1 MVAFFKR
8 PAAEDGLDARIAVL
22 SRRAQPLADPADPA
36 PAPVPPRSPDN
47 ERATAPEITRA
58 AAPNIAPVAG
68 PDTRPATPPAPLPTA
83 VSPPALSEED
93 RFLLAREELLARL
106 TSELSPERISILSR
120 GELAKVV
127 DAAVQAHFVRKGAE
141 ADPIIRRD
149 LITALIKGLLEPN
162 KTPAGADD
170 GGSRRSNRSVIETAK
185 AQIQPLVLEHMDVAA
200 AAEMPRAVFEAQLT
214 GWVKDLLTETK
225 IQLNFLEQRELVE
238 SLIADMLGLGPL
250 EPLIEDETV
259 TDIMVNGARQV
270 YVERRGKLELTGVRF
285 RDDDH
290 VMNVATRIVTRVGRR
305 IDESTPLVDA
315 RLLDGSRVNIIA
327 PPLAIDGP
335 SISIRKFSQKTI
347 TLDTMAQQANIS
359 PDMATLLKVAA
370 RCRLNILISGGT
382 GSGKTTLLNAL
393 SRLIDPAERTVTIE
407 DAAELQLQQPHV
419 VRLETRPPNLEGSGE
434 ITMRDLLRNAL
445 RMRPDRI
452 ILGEIRGAE
461 ALDVLQ
467 AMNTGHDGSMS
478 TIHANTPRE
487 ALTRIENMVGMTG
500 INLPSRAVRTQIA
513 AAVNLIAQVNR
524 MRDGIRRV
532 THIIEVVGM
541 EGDIITTQ
549 ELFTFQFQGETTDG
563 KLRGVFNSSGIRPFF
578 LPRAEYYGLD
588 RALLEII

>member
-8 PAAEDGLDARIAVL
+8 LPTEETLDARIAGL
-22 SRRAQPLADPADPA
+22 SRRAR
-36 PAPVPPRSPDN
+36 PV
-47 ERATAPEITRA
+47 TAELDRA
-58 AAPNIAPVAG
+58 AAPIRDAAPTAQSQ
-68 PDTRPATPPAPLPTA
+68 TTPVSGQEERAPLPEVVGSTA
-83 VSPPALSEED
+83 VAPDMSEED
-93 RFLLAREELLARL
+93 RLLLAREELMARL
-106 TSELSPERISILSR
+106 TAELSPERISVLSR

-127 DAAVQAHFVRKGAE
+127 DAAVQGYFARNRVQ
-141 ADPIIRRD
+141 ADPIARRD

-162 KTPAGADD
+162 KPQSSAEESGV
-170 GGSRRSNRSVIETAK
+170 RRAFNRSAVEAAK

-200 AAEMPRAVFEAQLT
+200 AAEMPRAVFEAQLS
-214 GWVKDLLTETK
+214 GWVKDLLTENK
-225 IQLNFLEQRELVE
+225 IQLNFVEQRELVE
-238 SLIADMLGLGPL
+238 SLLADMLGLGPL

-259 TDIMVNGARQV
+259 TDIMVNGSQQV

-285 RDDDH
+285 RDDGH
-290 VMNVATRIVTRVGRR
+290 VMNVATKIVTKIGRR

-315 RLLDGSRVNIIA
+315 RLADGSRVNIIV

-335 SISIRKFSQKTI
+335 AISIRKFSKKTI

-359 PDMATLLKVAA
+359 AEMATLLQVAA

-393 SRLIDPAERTVTIE
+393 SRMIDPAERTVTIE

-478 TIHANTPRE
+478 TIHANAPRE
-487 ALTRIENMVGMTG
+487 ALTRLENMVGMTG

-513 AAVNLIAQVNR
+513 AAVHLIAQVNR
-524 MRDGIRRV
+524 MRDGIRRI
-532 THIIEVVGM
+532 THIMEVVGM
-541 EGDIITTQ
+541 EGDVITTQ

-563 KLRGVFNSSGIRPFF
+563 KLRGVFNSSGIRPHF

-588 RALLEII
+588 RALLEIV

>member
-8 PAAEDGLDARIAVL
+8 PTVEDALDARIAGL
-22 SRRAQPLADPADPA
+22 SARRQPVMSEPT
-36 PAPVPPRSPDN
+36 PAPVGDTASAVAPISP
-47 ERATAPEITRA
+47 
-58 AAPNIAPVAG
+58 APVVDTALATIPSPASA
-68 PDTRPATPPAPLPTA
+68 PD
-83 VSPPALSEED
+83 VSEED
-93 RFLLAREELLARL
+93 RFLLIREELLARL
-106 TSELSPERISILSR
+106 TAELRPERLSILSR

-127 DAAVQAHFVRKGAE
+127 DAAVQAHLVRNGIE
-141 ADPIIRRD
+141 ANPIARRD
-149 LITALIKGLLEPN
+149 LITALIKSLLDPG
-162 KTPAGADD
+162 KPQPASDD
-170 GGSRRSNRSVIETAK
+170 GGSRRSNRSAVDTAK
-185 AQIQPLVLEHMDVAA
+185 AQIQPLVLEHMDVTV
-200 AAEMPRAVFEAQLT
+200 AAEMPRPVFEAQLS

-225 IQLNFLEQRELVE
+225 IQLNFAEQRQLVE
-238 SLIADMLGLGPL
+238 SLLADMLGLGPL
-250 EPLIEDETV
+250 EPLIDDETV
-259 TDIMVNGARQV
+259 NDIMVNGPNQV
-270 YVERRGKLELTGVRF
+270 YVERRGKLELTDVRF

-290 VMNVATRIVTRVGRR
+290 VMNVATKIVTRIGRR

-315 RLLDGSRVNIIA
+315 RLMDGSRVNIIV

-335 SISIRKFSQKTI
+335 SISIRKFSKKTI

-359 PDMATLLKVAA
+359 PEMATLLKVAS

-393 SRLIDPAERTVTIE
+393 SRLIDPTERTVTIE
-407 DAAELQLQQPHV
+407 DAAELQLHQPHV

-487 ALTRIENMVGMTG
+487 ALTRLENMVGMTG

-513 AAVNLIAQVNR
+513 AAVHLIAQVNR
-524 MRDGIRRV
+524 MRDGVRRV

-541 EGDIITTQ
+541 EGDVITTQ

>member
-8 PAAEDGLDARIAVL
+8 LPTEETLDARIAGL
-22 SRRAQPLADPADPA
+22 SRRAR
-36 PAPVPPRSPDN
+36 PV
-47 ERATAPEITRA
+47 TAELDRA
-58 AAPNIAPVAG
+58 AASVRDAASTAKSQTIPVAVQEEG
-68 PDTRPATPPAPLPTA
+68 APLPEVVGPAA
-83 VSPPALSEED
+83 VAPDMSEED
-93 RFLLAREELLARL
+93 RLLLAREELMARL
-106 TSELSPERISILSR
+106 TAELSPERISVLSR

-127 DAAVQAHFVRKGAE
+127 DAAVQGYFARNRVQ
-141 ADPIIRRD
+141 ADPIARRD

-162 KTPAGADD
+162 KPQSPAEESGV
-170 GGSRRSNRSVIETAK
+170 RRAFNRSAVEAAK
-185 AQIQPLVLEHMDVAA
+185 VQIQPLVLEHMDVAA
-200 AAEMPRAVFEAQLT
+200 AAEMPRAVFEAQLS
-214 GWVKDLLTETK
+214 GWVKDLLTENK
-225 IQLNFLEQRELVE
+225 IQLNFVEQRELVE
-238 SLIADMLGLGPL
+238 SLLADMLGLGPL

-259 TDIMVNGARQV
+259 TDIMVNGSQQV

-285 RDDDH
+285 RDDGH
-290 VMNVATRIVTRVGRR
+290 VMNVATKIVTKIGRR

-315 RLLDGSRVNIIA
+315 RLTDGSRVNIIV

-335 SISIRKFSQKTI
+335 AISIRKFSKKTI

-359 PDMATLLKVAA
+359 AEMATLLKIAA

-393 SRLIDPAERTVTIE
+393 SRMIDPAERTVTIE

-478 TIHANTPRE
+478 TIHANAPRE
-487 ALTRIENMVGMTG
+487 ALTRLENMVGMTG
-500 INLPSRAVRTQIA
+500 INLPSRAVRPKSR
-513 AAVNLIAQVNR
+513 L
-524 MRDGIRRV
+524 
-532 THIIEVVGM
+532 
-541 EGDIITTQ
+541 
-549 ELFTFQFQGETTDG
+549 
-563 KLRGVFNSSGIRPFF
+563 PF
-578 LPRAEYYGLD
+578 
-588 RALLEII
+588 I